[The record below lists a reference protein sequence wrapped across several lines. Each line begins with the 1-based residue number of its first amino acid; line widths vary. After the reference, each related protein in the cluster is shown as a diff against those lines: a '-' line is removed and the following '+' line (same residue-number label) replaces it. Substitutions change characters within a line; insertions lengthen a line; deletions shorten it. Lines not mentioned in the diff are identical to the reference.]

1 MDPRPEKMVYVSL
14 AVTTGGNVIKITLPT
29 FLLILLIHSPANAGC
44 PSASGCDMAKN
55 VEASLVPEEACV
67 DVRTE
72 NDSCSCD
79 SWVSLENNCTVNL
92 QTTDFAFDFCM
103 IDSQVMYSGCPDI
116 IPPGSWGAVYLPLNS
131 EAEVGHYEDTLQIS
145 VSGNAISLNL
155 VYDVV
160 AVESG
165 CGCST
170 GPGPAGLFA
179 LVFLLPLILRARR
192 RDR

>member
-1 MDPRPEKMVYVSL
+1 
-14 AVTTGGNVIKITLPT
+14 VIRITLILVAV
-29 FLLILLIHSPANAGC
+29 FLLLPSPADAGC

-55 VEASLVPEEACV
+55 VEASLSPEEACV

-92 QTTDFAFDFCM
+92 QAGDFTFDFCM
-103 IDSQVMYSGCPDI
+103 IDSQVMYTGCPDI
-116 IPPGSWGAVYLPLNS
+116 IPPGSWGAIYLPLNP
-131 EAEVGHYEDTLQIS
+131 EAELGHYEESLHLS
-145 VSGNAISLNL
+145 VAGNNISLNL
-155 VYDVV
+155 VYDVEH
-160 AVESG
+160 VESG

-170 GPGPAGLFA
+170 GDRSAGVLFAAGL
-179 LVFLLPLILRARR
+179 LLILLARR

>member
-1 MDPRPEKMVYVSL
+1 M
-14 AVTTGGNVIKITLPT
+14 IKITLPAL
-29 FLLILLIHSPANAGC
+29 FLFMLIHTHTNAGC

-55 VEASLVPEEACV
+55 VEASLSPEEACV

-92 QTTDFAFDFCM
+92 QAADFTFDFCM

-116 IPPGSWGAVYLPLNS
+116 IPPGSWGAVYLPLNPD
-131 EAEVGHYEDTLQIS
+131 AEVGHYEESLQIS
-145 VSGNAISLNL
+145 VAGNNISLIL
-155 VYDVV
+155 VYDVEH
-160 AVESG
+160 VESG

-170 GPGPAGLFA
+170 GGGTAGAPA
-179 LVFLLPLILRARR
+179 LVLLMLLILRARR